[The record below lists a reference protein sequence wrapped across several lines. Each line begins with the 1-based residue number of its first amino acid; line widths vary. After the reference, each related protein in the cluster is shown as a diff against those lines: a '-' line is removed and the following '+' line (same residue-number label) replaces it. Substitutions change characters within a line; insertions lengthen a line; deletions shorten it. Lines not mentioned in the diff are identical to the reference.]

1 MSETEV
7 IYNAECPVC
16 RFEIDHYRD
25 YAAARALP
33 LQFSHI
39 GADGL
44 LEHGIT
50 EDMAA
55 RRLHVIKDGAVL
67 SGVPAFAVL
76 WAEMPRYRWL
86 AKLVGLPVIKQL
98 SAFGY
103 DYVLAPTIYRWHL
116 RRQAKAK
123 LQSHVGKQ

>member
-25 YAAARALP
+25 YATARALP

-55 RRLHVIKDGAVL
+55 RRLHVIKDGTVL

-86 AKLVGLPVIKQL
+86 SKIVMWPIIRPLA
-98 SAFGY
+98 SFAY
-103 DYVLAPTIYRWHL
+103 DKIAAPILYRSHL
-116 RRQAKAK
+116 KRRARAAQ
-123 LQSHVGKQ
+123 V